1 MANTFTRKLSRSVG
15 TTPDNLGSYTVGA
28 NTTAVV
34 IGLSV
39 TNTTGG
45 SITANVYINDN
56 AAANTYLVTNAPVSS
71 GSSLLV
77 GGGDQK
83 IVLIAGDKIYVQ
95 SSAATSID
103 AVMSI
108 MEIT

>member
-15 TTPDNLGSYTVGA
+15 TSATEIGSYTVPSA
-28 NTTAVV
+28 TTTVV
-34 IGLSV
+34 VGLSV
-39 TNTTGG
+39 TNRTG
-45 SITANVYINDN
+45 SAITANVFIQDSGV
-56 AAANTYLVTNAPVSS
+56 ANTFVVVNAPISS
-71 GSSLLV
+71 GSSLVV

-83 IVLIAGDKIYVQ
+83 LVLITGDKVFVQ
-95 SSAATSID
+95 SSASASLD